1 MPTMSGHT
9 KWKVWPF
16 LVEVLFHNTMILSIN
31 CVFSSSWSRQN
42 WDPIYIVTEPISYVV
57 IFGPR
62 MTEANKA
69 RTVVVAAILIE
80 LALPSGLLPCPLLP
94 LPSIE
99 TSSEVN
105 FTQNIVFSCR
115 RRTIKKTKRPQFWKT
130 LTTVA
135 TIFTFW
141 PPASDGTVHLRLSF
155 TPVEDI
161 KKKKDNKLQKCDCLV
176 FIAAGVGDTGAVF
189 PSWTSQ
195 EFGASNWNAKDHG
208 VASMTKSWR
217 SNKKRT
223 APPLAKLPTN
233 LSSESLACIQQ
244 KIDMIASID

>member
-42 WDPIYIVTEPISYVV
+42 CDPIYIVTEPISYVV

-69 RTVVVAAILIE
+69 RTVVIAAILIE
-80 LALPSGLLPCPLLP
+80 LALPSGLLSWPLMP

-161 KKKKDNKLQKCDCLV
+161 KKTRSYLNVIVSFSSRLV
-176 FIAAGVGDTGAVF
+176 WVTLALF
-189 PSWTSQ
+189 S
-195 EFGASNWNAKDHG
+195 
-208 VASMTKSWR
+208 
-217 SNKKRT
+217 
-223 APPLAKLPTN
+223 PPGHPKNLEPPT
-233 LSSESLACIQQ
+233 EMQ
-244 KIDMIASID
+244 KIMV

>member
-42 WDPIYIVTEPISYVV
+42 KDPIHIVTEPISYIV

-62 MTEANKA
+62 MIEANKA

-80 LALPSGLLPCPLLP
+80 LALPSGLLPWPLMP

-141 PPASDGTVHLRLSF
+141 PPASDGCVHLRLSF

-161 KKKKDNKLQKCDCLV
+161 KKTRSYLNVIVSFSSRLV
-176 FIAAGVGDTGAVF
+176 WVTLALF
-189 PSWTSQ
+189 S
-195 EFGASNWNAKDHG
+195 
-208 VASMTKSWR
+208 
-217 SNKKRT
+217 
-223 APPLAKLPTN
+223 PPGHPKNLEPPT
-233 LSSESLACIQQ
+233 EMQ
-244 KIDMIASID
+244 KIMV